1 MEVIFAKEALSMW
14 TPWTTRSENVPF
26 KSTQKGVGNGEAK
39 VAAELG
45 ATMMGQNKSFDLLL
59 ERDGETKEIEV
70 KELDKGTFN
79 TGQKGRQ
86 ALVRIREK
94 ISSLCETN
102 TQAEAEKSVPKNPK
116 LANLNPDELS
126 VGSLEQLAA
135 RCAELNQVLTAAM
148 RDAPP
153 PPPFVHPVTGAH
165 FEMDLFKW
173 SEVYRAVGC
182 PLSTEMSTL
191 ATLNHHYV
199 REPGALSSD
208 LKGLVN
214 MFERT
219 NMVIVDEKKGYA
231 AVDNTKIVF
240 ERITR
245 GVPRFRILG
254 V

>member
-1 MEVIFAKEALSMW
+1 
-14 TPWTTRSENVPF
+14 
-26 KSTQKGVGNGEAK
+26 
-39 VAAELG
+39 
-45 ATMMGQNKSFDLLL
+45 
-59 ERDGETKEIEV
+59 
-70 KELDKGTFN
+70 
-79 TGQKGRQ
+79 
-86 ALVRIREK
+86 
-94 ISSLCETN
+94 
-102 TQAEAEKSVPKNPK
+102 
-116 LANLNPDELS
+116 
-126 VGSLEQLAA
+126 
-135 RCAELNQVLTAAM
+135 
-148 RDAPP
+148 
-153 PPPFVHPVTGAH
+153 
-165 FEMDLFKW
+165 MDLFKW

-231 AVDNTKIVF
+231 AVDNKKIVF